1 MLFNYFF
8 TSKDLE
14 PGKPWFFLL
23 LASLAASSAQWQ
35 AAAFIYISLSYSYFL
50 ILGSGVDICSFS
62 VLSLLFRV
70 SEKVSTPTS
79 IVLMAINTCV
89 GFYWRQM
96 MTVTGVEEDAWG
108 YLAVCVPIVV
118 IFAPLGSIISSHFH
132 RQVLAVLVYILDT
145 VALVTALV
153 VIPITV
159 HLGIM
164 CGCLL
169 FGGFLIFLLM
179 SKAGQRLLEQE
190 EQRQR
195 EEEAGVEGKV

>member
-1 MLFNYFF
+1 MRCLLVFN
-8 TSKDLE
+8 
-14 PGKPWFFLL
+14 FLPSRFG
-23 LASLAASSAQWQ
+23 AWQ
-35 AAAFIYISLSYSYFL
+35 AAVLLAVGFL
-50 ILGSGVDICSFS
+50 GGIFSSVAGSGVDICSFS

-96 MTVTGVEEDAWG
+96 MTSTGVEEDAWG
-108 YLAVCVPIVV
+108 FLAVCVPIVV

-145 VALVTALV
+145 IALVTAFV
-153 VIPITV
+153 VIPITL

-164 CGCLL
+164 SGCLL
-169 FGGFLIFLLM
+169 LGGFLIFLLM

-195 EEEAGVEGKV
+195 EEEVVQGKV

>member
-1 MLFNYFF
+1 MV
-8 TSKDLE
+8 
-14 PGKPWFFLL
+14 L
-23 LASLAASSAQWQ
+23 LAVGFLGGIFSSVAGSC
-35 AAAFIYISLSYSYFL
+35 IYLHLFYLIFL
-50 ILGSGVDICSFS
+50 FSFLGSGVDICSFS